1 LFYQTLIFICA
12 SLINFRL
19 LGASC
24 KQRRG
29 RAGRT
34 RPGQCFKLYT
44 KEGEGKMSAQQ
55 TPELL
60 RTPLE
65 QLCLQIKA
73 MGESDVAK
81 FLQRAIDPPSIQALE
96 QAIITLKN
104 VNAIDDTPEG
114 KLTALGKHMV
124 RSVF

>member
-1 LFYQTLIFICA
+1 
-12 SLINFRL
+12 
-19 LGASC
+19 
-24 KQRRG
+24 
-29 RAGRT
+29 
-34 RPGQCFKLYT
+34 
-44 KEGEGKMSAQQ
+44 MSAQQ

-124 RSVF
+124 RLVLVIIFFARNLKINFFIGL

>member
-1 LFYQTLIFICA
+1 
-12 SLINFRL
+12 L
-19 LGASC
+19 LVLNPISTGASC

-44 KEGEGKMSAQQ
+44 RDAEGTMQAQQ

-73 MGESDVAK
+73 MGESDVTK
-81 FLQRAIDPPSIQALE
+81 FLQRAIDPPSMQALA

-104 VNAIDDTPEG
+104 VNAIDETPEG

-124 RSVF
+124 RLVLVVLFRP